1 MRVRWPDSSDICA
14 SETARL
20 RMALELQTRGARLEK
35 QMADS
40 DLSLQVLVEMRDELR
55 NVRDEARQTNRQL
68 GELRND
74 VNERFAEVNERLDDV
89 NERLEGTNQRL
100 GIIEHTMVDYGTQLV
115 MLGRYMKNST
125 SRNENDIADLRT
137 RVEKLEAK
145 D

>member
-1 MRVRWPDSSDICA
+1 
-14 SETARL
+14 
-20 RMALELQTRGARLEK
+20 MALELQFSGARLEK
-35 QMADS
+35 QMADTE
-40 DLSLQVLVEMRDELR
+40 LTLQVLVDMRDELR
-55 NVRDEARQTNRQL
+55 NVRDAARQTNRQL

-115 MLGRYMKNST
+115 MLGRYMKNSR
-125 SRNENDIADLRT
+125 SRHDTEIEDLQT
-137 RVEKLEAK
+137 RVAKLEAK

>member
-1 MRVRWPDSSDICA
+1 
-14 SETARL
+14 
-20 RMALELQTRGARLEK
+20 
-35 QMADS
+35 MADS
-40 DLSLQVLVEMRDELR
+40 DLHLQVLVEMRDEI
-55 NVRDEARQTNRQL
+55 RQTNRQL
-68 GELRND
+68 GELRTDVNKRLDD
-74 VNERFAEVNERLDDV
+74 VNERLGDV

-125 SRNENDIADLRT
+125 SRHENDIADLRT